1 MTKKILI
8 TISITIGILLLL
20 VALASCRIRSSTTTT
35 STGTASST
43 TEVSQSKR
51 DTVVVSWRDTIRTYS
66 VKDTTYYIH
75 HYTTNDI
82 HHYNE
87 LTQTIK
93 RDTVFLQTKT
103 YEVKPRQ
110 KQMRLVDWLLAIAI
124 SAAISIAVILYLKA
138 KVKQS

>member
-1 MTKKILI
+1 MTKKIL
-8 TISITIGILLLL
+8 TIISVAIGLLLL
-20 VALASCRIRSSTTTT
+20 VAWASCRVRTSTTTA

-51 DTVVVSWRDTIRTYS
+51 DTVVVNRRDTIRTYS

-87 LTQTIK
+87 RTQTIK
-93 RDTVFLQTKT
+93 NDTVYLQTKT
-103 YEVKPRQ
+103 YEVKPRP
-110 KQMRLVDWLLAIAI
+110 KQLRLIDWLLAIAI
-124 SAAISIAVILYLKA
+124 SAAISTGLILYTKA
-138 KVKQS
+138 KVK

>member
-1 MTKKILI
+1 MTKKTLI
-8 TISITIGILLLL
+8 IISIVIGILLLL
-20 VALASCRIRSSTTTT
+20 VALTSCRVRTSTTTA

-43 TEVSQSKR
+43 TEVSQFKR
-51 DTVVVSWRDTIRTYS
+51 DTVVVNRRDTIRTYS

-87 LTQTIK
+87 QTQTIK
-93 RDTVFLQTKT
+93 HDTVYLQTKT

-110 KQMRLVDWLLAIAI
+110 KQLRLVDWLLAIAI
-124 SAAISIAVILYLKA
+124 SAAISIGVILYLRA
-138 KVKQS
+138 KVK

>member
-1 MTKKILI
+1 MTKKIL
-8 TISITIGILLLL
+8 TIISVAIGLLLL
-20 VALASCRIRSSTTTT
+20 VALASCRVRSSTTTA

-51 DTVVVSWRDTIRTYS
+51 DTVVVNRRDTIRTYT

-87 LTQTIK
+87 HSQTIK
-93 RDTVFLQTKT
+93 RDTVYQQTRT

-110 KQMRLVDWLLAIAI
+110 KQLRLVDWLLAIAI
-124 SAAISIAVILYLKA
+124 SAAISIGVILYLKA
-138 KVKQS
+138 KVK

>member
-1 MTKKILI
+1 MTKKIQ
-8 TISITIGILLLL
+8 TIISVAIGLLLL
-20 VALASCRIRSSTTTT
+20 VALASCCVRSSTTTA
-35 STGTASST
+35 STGTSSST

-51 DTVVVSWRDTIRTYS
+51 DTVVVNKRDTIRTYS

-87 LTQTIK
+87 HTQTIK
-93 RDTVFLQTKT
+93 HDTVYLQTKT

-110 KQMRLVDWLLAIAI
+110 KQLRFVDWLIAIAV
-124 SAAISIAVILYLKA
+124 SAAISMGVILYLRA
-138 KVKQS
+138 EVK

>member
-1 MTKKILI
+1 MTKII
-8 TISITIGILLLL
+8 INVAIGLLLL
-20 VALASCRIRSSTTTT
+20 VVWSSCRVRTSTTTA
-35 STGTASST
+35 STGTSSST
-43 TEVSQSKR
+43 TEVSQFKR
-51 DTVVVSWRDTIRTYS
+51 DTVVVNRRDTIRTYS

-87 LTQTIK
+87 HSQTIK
-93 RDTVFLQTKT
+93 RDTVYLQTKT

-110 KQMRLVDWLLAIAI
+110 KQLRFIDWLLAIAI

-138 KVKQS
+138 KVK

>member
-8 TISITIGILLLL
+8 TINIAIGILLLL
-20 VALASCRIRSSTTTT
+20 VASVSCRVRTSTTTA
-35 STGTASST
+35 STGTSSST
-43 TEVSQSKR
+43 TEVSQFKR
-51 DTVVVSWRDTIRTYS
+51 DTVVVNRRDTIRTYS

-87 LTQTIK
+87 QTQTIK
-93 RDTVFLQTKT
+93 YDTIYLQTKT

-110 KQMRLVDWLLAIAI
+110 KQLRLVDWLLAIAI

-138 KVKQS
+138 KVK

>member
-1 MTKKILI
+1 MTKKIQPI
-8 TISITIGILLLL
+8 ISVAIGLLFL
-20 VALASCRIRSSTTTT
+20 VALTSCRVRTSTTTA
-35 STGTASST
+35 STGTASSI

-51 DTVVVSWRDTIRTYS
+51 DTVVVNRRDTIRTYS

-87 LTQTIK
+87 HSQIVK
-93 RDTVFLQTKT
+93 RDTVYLQTKT
-103 YEVKPRQ
+103 YEVKPKEPTRL
-110 KQMRLVDWLLAIAI
+110 RLVDWLIAIAI

-138 KVKQS
+138 KVK

>member
-1 MTKKILI
+1 MTKKIQ
-8 TISITIGILLLL
+8 TIISVAIGLLLL
-20 VALASCRIRSSTTTT
+20 VAWASCRVRTSTTTA

-51 DTVVVSWRDTIRTYS
+51 DTVVVNRRDTIRTYS

-87 LTQTIK
+87 HTQTIK
-93 RDTVFLQTKT
+93 HDTVYLQTKT

-110 KQMRLVDWLLAIAI
+110 KRLSFTDWLLAIAI
-124 SAAISIAVILYLKA
+124 SAIISIGVILFLKA
-138 KVKQS
+138 KVK